1 MANRVKEVS
10 AFDGT
15 SWGAAVPLGA
25 DDSNVDITSSTTQ
38 PDGSAVSGVSGDSAT
53 ALNTSAVTVSEGDT
67 SASAWTKFNRF
78 RKRVANNFANYIQG
92 SIATSYNA
100 TGSDSAVY
108 STNVLNNYMANVIGY
123 SGTTAPSAGTVAAQ
137 LSSLNDNKLPYK
149 IIYGMTANTQDSLI
163 ATLNL
168 ATSQSLIPTGVSVLR
183 LGNTSANLYRTLII
197 CINNSNTVMQA
208 FSISAYSAINN
219 IFLSYASGS
228 WVVQQYDGMRF
239 ASIQLGS
246 STIESKNYKR
256 FQKTATSI
264 TGYRPMGIVG
274 ISGIGTSYIMTY
286 YINTTNDQINLD
298 IYNYS
303 NSTIT
308 QNPSVTILYTKE

>member
-1 MANRVKEVS
+1 
-10 AFDGT
+10 
-15 SWGAAVPLGA
+15 
-25 DDSNVDITSSTTQ
+25 
-38 PDGSAVSGVSGDSAT
+38 
-53 ALNTSAVTVSEGDT
+53 
-67 SASAWTKFNRF
+67 
-78 RKRVANNFANYIQG
+78 
-92 SIATSYNA
+92 
-100 TGSDSAVY
+100 
-108 STNVLNNYMANVIGY
+108 
-123 SGTTAPSAGTVAAQ
+123 
-137 LSSLNDNKLPYK
+137 
-149 IIYGMTANTQDSLI
+149 MTANTQDSLI